1 MRFRFKASTAALLWL
16 GIALPSAF
24 SQQTPQDSRPANL
37 QSDQAN
43 PTDDHLA
50 ELTPTSLSR
59 NNRNGRRV
67 TLKAQQHYLTARA
80 AALDHHPEIYARET
94 AKALSLDP
102 QAAEIYLLRA
112 TQEIAAADYSS
123 ALWDVDRAELLN
135 PQIAYGQTVRASI
148 LNGMRLYEDA
158 FLLLRSV
165 QGPEAENW
173 QTIYERSRAEV
184 GMGNLHGS
192 ELWSQRT
199 LAAAP
204 QGFGEAHLVRA
215 EALELASRWD
225 EANTELSLYHQSPIG
240 EGQPHT
246 SRPGSSRHELPERTG
261 GGN

>member
-1 MRFRFKASTAALLWL
+1 MRFCVKASAL
-16 GIALPSAF
+16 ALVWFGTGLSIAF

-37 QSDQAN
+37 QIDQTN
-43 PTDDHLA
+43 DHLA

-59 NNRNGRRV
+59 NERNGRRP
-67 TLKAQQHYLTARA
+67 TLKAESHYLAART
-80 AALDHHPEIYARET
+80 AALDHHSEVYASES
-94 AKALSLDP
+94 AKALALDP
-102 QAAEIYLLRA
+102 EAAEVFLLRA
-112 TQEIAAADYSS
+112 TQEVAAADYSS

-135 PQIAYGQTVRASI
+135 PKIAYGQTVRASV

-165 QGPEAENW
+165 QGPEAGNW

-192 ELWSQRT
+192 EFWSQRT

-215 EALELASRWD
+215 KALEIASRWD
-225 EANTELSLYHQSPIG
+225 EANAELSVYQQSVNG
-240 EGQPHT
+240 EGQLHT
-246 SRPGSSRHELPERTG
+246 SRPGSSPRELPEGTG